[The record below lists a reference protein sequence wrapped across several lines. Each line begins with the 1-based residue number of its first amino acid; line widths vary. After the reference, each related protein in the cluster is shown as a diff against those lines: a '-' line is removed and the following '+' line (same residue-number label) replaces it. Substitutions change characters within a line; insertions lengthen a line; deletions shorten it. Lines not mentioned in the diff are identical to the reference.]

1 MAGVPAPL
9 SATCLTTCRALRRR
23 SDTTL
28 LDVISDITACE
39 KQCQSAPG
47 KTHTQ
52 NGNHQSSESIIRD
65 RWMAQ
70 SGRKSKARQGDSDE
84 RGKNRTSE
92 ACDTIRMGR
101 KKTGEGVSP
110 KSVPNDT
117 LERFRFR
124 NKKIHL

>member
-47 KTHTQ
+47 KTHAQKTETINHPGSMVRVRWMTQ
-52 NGNHQSSESIIRD
+52 N
-65 RWMAQ
+65 
-70 SGRKSKARQGDSDE
+70 GRKSKAREGESDE
-84 RGKNRTSE
+84 R
-92 ACDTIRMGR
+92 
-101 KKTGEGVSP
+101 KKQSNVRGV
-110 KSVPNDT
+110 
-117 LERFRFR
+117 
-124 NKKIHL
+124 